1 MSSTQ
6 TDIQQPVGKNYP
18 RLVADIGGTN
28 ARFALETAPHQ
39 IEKAQVLPCKDYDT
53 IVDAAKAY
61 LEQAGGAEVRHA
73 AFAIAN
79 PILGDW
85 VQMTNHH
92 WAFSIE
98 TTRQALE
105 LDTLILLNDFT
116 AQALA
121 VTQTSSKDLMQVG
134 GHKPIEFAPKAVIGP
149 ETVTRGWVKSVS
161 WETSQWSS
169 TGSWTRRRGARA
181 PNRFCRSDARSR
193 YHRRRS
199 VVATLR

>member
-6 TDIQQPVGKNYP
+6 TDIQQPVGKSYP

-28 ARFALETAPHQ
+28 ARFALETAPQQ

-105 LDTLILLNDFT
+105 LDTLILLNTFT
-116 AQALA
+116 AQA
-121 VTQTSSKDLMQVG
+121 
-134 GHKPIEFAPKAVIGP
+134 
-149 ETVTRGWVKSVS
+149 
-161 WETSQWSS
+161 
-169 TGSWTRRRGARA
+169 
-181 PNRFCRSDARSR
+181 
-193 YHRRRS
+193 
-199 VVATLR
+199 